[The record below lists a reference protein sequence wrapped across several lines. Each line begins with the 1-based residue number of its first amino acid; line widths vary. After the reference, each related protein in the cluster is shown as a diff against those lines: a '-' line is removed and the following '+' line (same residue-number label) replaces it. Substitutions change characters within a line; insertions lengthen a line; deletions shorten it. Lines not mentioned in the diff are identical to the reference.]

1 MSGKSVME
9 MVWGTLL
16 VICIT
21 FIGGLVLLC
30 FWGMC
35 SRDFLKFLCYAVI
48 VMVLGLPLID
58 WCASA
63 LADAEQ
69 TRKDREI
76 TAQRNSEMNMYFGG
90 NTYYNANG
98 KTVQVVSDEEYLK
111 LKKENEALKLKARL
125 ADLAS
130 QNMEVELATMKR
142 KHQNECR
149 QYSRLLEAAR
159 ADVKAQQKAYREQR
173 EIDHL
178 EHMELRAWR
187 KTEKARKK
195 RSDKLRSRVRKIRR
209 RKKIDGLIVAVHDLA
224 VASNTATECNIPLHR
239 LEISN
244 AIIALAEYLQPY
256 NPSEELKIYLW
267 DCRTVEA
274 LLNDIRESI
283 VTTAFGKDWEKRILA
298 GLIGLNVI
306 EPSITLRAKR
316 LLKAV

>member
-1 MSGKSVME
+1 ME
-9 MVWGTLL
+9 MVWGTILI
-16 VICIT
+16 ICIT

-58 WCASA
+58 WCANA

-69 TRKDREI
+69 TRKDRVI

-98 KTVQVVSDEEYLK
+98 KTVQVVSDEECLK

-149 QYSRLLEAAR
+149 HYSRLLEAAR

-209 RKKIDGLIVAVHDLA
+209 RKKIDGLIVAAHDLA
-224 VASNTATECNIPLHR
+224 VASKTATECNIPLHR

-267 DCRTVEA
+267 DCRTAEA

-316 LLKAV
+316 LLKVG